1 MMKLLKKFLGGL
13 FLLAALSGS
22 ATAAEVSGTSENKV
36 VVAYVTSWTERMPDP
51 SLMTHINYAFGLV
64 NETFDGVEIGNEPRF
79 ANIAMLK
86 KDAPHL
92 NVLLSVGGWGAGRF
106 SEMAASDSLRTAF
119 AADCARIVEKYD
131 IDGIDID
138 WEYPGSSAAGISS
151 SENDRDNFTLLMRD
165 IRKAIGP
172 DKLLT
177 LAGAA
182 TPEYID
188 FRAIMPYVDFVN
200 LVTYDMANAPLH
212 HAALYKSENTPDMTC
227 DSSVKAHIAAGV
239 PAGRLVLGMPFYG
252 RAAQGQQGSNY
263 KNINNR
269 IPEGGSVVFDEVAM
283 VPYVADAD
291 GTMVMGFENPA
302 SIGMKCDYID
312 ANGLLGAMYW
322 EYNNDNDEKE
332 LATAVWN
339 GINRQRTRP

>member
-1 MMKLLKKFLGGL
+1 MKFLKKFLGVL

-22 ATAAEVSGTSENKV
+22 VRAAEISETTGNKV

-64 NETFDGVEIGNEPRF
+64 NETFDGVDIGNEPRF
-79 ANIAMLK
+79 AKIAKLK

-151 SENDRDNFTLLMRD
+151 SEDDRDNFTLLMRD

-188 FRAIMPYVDFVN
+188 YRAIMPYVDFVN
-200 LVTYDMANAPLH
+200 LMTYDMANAPLH
-212 HAALYKSENTPDMTC
+212 HAALYKSVNTPDMTC

-239 PAGRLVLGMPFYG
+239 PVGRLVLGMPFYG